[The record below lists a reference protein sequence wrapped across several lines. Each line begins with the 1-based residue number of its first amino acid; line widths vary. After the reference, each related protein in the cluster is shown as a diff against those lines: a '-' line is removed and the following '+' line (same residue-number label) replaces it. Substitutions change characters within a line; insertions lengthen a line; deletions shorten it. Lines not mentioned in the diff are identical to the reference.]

1 MTRWCSCWWTR
12 AGSGRRRSP
21 RIPSATGC
29 CRPSAATRPR
39 GRRAQAPGWQ
49 RTTCC
54 CSARTVSG
62 GRSPSASWCTASS
75 PARSARRF
83 PISWRS
89 PKRGPETSAIISP
102 SWRWPGARTRSPP
115 PMPRRP
121 SRNAN
126 PRPTC
131 RTSPPPTSISCAC
144 PTRTSKERS
153 PRSRR
158 RCARTRRDEAER
170 QAARRTAA
178 GRRRQPYR
186 GDRRCVCRG
195 ARRPRVAAV
204 EEPAGRASG
213 ARFRRRGVG
222 RDLPGRAGARSRL
235 RRGCR
240 LRHRHERRDDR
251 RRPVRR
257 AAGNRGGRAV
267 LARRGGRAS
276 CAGGAGH
283 RRIDRASASRA
294 RAVKLVL
301 ASNNPGKLREIG
313 ALLAPLSIELI
324 SQAQLGIGEAAEPH
338 ATFLENAL
346 AKARHASRAAGL
358 PALGDDSGLCV
369 EALAGEPGVHS
380 ACYAR
385 REGSRE
391 ERDARNNEK
400 ILSNVKR
407 DRKAYYCCV
416 MVLLRHRDDPR
427 PLVAEGIWRGEIAR
441 APRGRNGFGYDP
453 LFLLPERGLTAAE
466 LDPAEKNR
474 ISHRGQALARPLEP

>member
-29 CRPSAATRPR
+29 CKPSAATRPR

-49 RTTCC
+49 KTTCC
-54 CSARTVSG
+54 CSARTASG
-62 GRSPSASWCTASS
+62 GRSPSASCCTASS
-75 PARSARRF
+75 PTRSARRF

-131 RTSPPPTSISCAC
+131 RTSPLPTSISCAC

-153 PRSRR
+153 PRSRP
-158 RCARTRRDEAER
+158 RCARTRRDK
-170 QAARRTAA
+170 
-178 GRRRQPYR
+178 
-186 GDRRCVCRG
+186 
-195 ARRPRVAAV
+195 
-204 EEPAGRASG
+204 
-213 ARFRRRGVG
+213 
-222 RDLPGRAGARSRL
+222 
-235 RRGCR
+235 
-240 LRHRHERRDDR
+240 
-251 RRPVRR
+251 
-257 AAGNRGGRAV
+257 
-267 LARRGGRAS
+267 
-276 CAGGAGH
+276 
-283 RRIDRASASRA
+283 
-294 RAVKLVL
+294 VKLVL

-324 SQAQLGIGEAAEPH
+324 SQAQLGIGEADEPH

-380 ACYAR
+380 ACYAG

-400 ILSNVKR
+400 ILSNVKQ
-407 DRKAYYCCV
+407 DRKAYYCCL
-416 MVLLRHRDDPR
+416 MVLLRHPDDPQQDHQAAKISLLLLPDGPAAASRR
-427 PLVAEGIWRGEIAR
+427 PAPARRRRRLERRDRPRPARQERLRLRPAVPAAGAR
-441 APRGRNGFGYDP
+441 ADGGGARSRAEEPHQPPRTG
-453 LFLLPERGLTAAE
+453 A
-466 LDPAEKNR
+466 
-474 ISHRGQALARPLEP
+474 GQAVGAVE